1 MNRSEIIERYE
12 TFRDKC
18 QPNLYD
24 FFNAY
29 RPYHLVSCCGW
40 GPPLIESE
48 NCLKQEIFFGTRA
61 DENCTFNKNT
71 QRWYGGPASLLAVGE
86 VDIPHQ
92 GYQIEHSKGRVGM
105 EVGGPHSST
114 IGAYQ

>member
-1 MNRSEIIERYE
+1 MNRGEIIERYE
-12 TFRDKC
+12 TFRDRC

-40 GPPLIESE
+40 GPALIESE

-86 VDIPHQ
+86 VDIPH
-92 GYQIEHSKGRVGM
+92 
-105 EVGGPHSST
+105 
-114 IGAYQ
+114 